1 MILARRLKRCW
12 ANESVAQK
20 MHNTIVEQKFKRV
33 HMPPFQLFNLANDPT
48 EKNDVID
55 QHPDV
60 ASRLKERLDQIIAS
74 GRTRRIADPVPA
86 D

>member
-1 MILARRLKRCW
+1 M
-12 ANESVAQK
+12 Q
-20 MHNTIVEQKFKRV
+20 NTIVEQKIKRV
-33 HMPPFQLFNLANDPT
+33 RMPPFQLFNLANDPA

-60 ASRLKERLDQIIAS
+60 ASRLKERLDQIITS
-74 GRTRRIADPVPA
+74 GRTRPVADPVPA